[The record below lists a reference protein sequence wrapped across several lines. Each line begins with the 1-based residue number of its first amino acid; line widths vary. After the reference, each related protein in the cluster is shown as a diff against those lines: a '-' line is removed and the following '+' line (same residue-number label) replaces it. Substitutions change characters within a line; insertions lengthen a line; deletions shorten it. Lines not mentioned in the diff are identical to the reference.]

1 MLVFLAGGRENR
13 RWNQRKARTDG
24 RHRKRGLL
32 RFTTRPRDK
41 EAITSGDKDAAQ
53 AAFKAAMPEF
63 HRGVTKGVFHR
74 NTVARKL
81 SRLNKSIRALS

>member
-1 MLVFLAGGRENR
+1 MAHTVSA
-13 RWNQRKARTDG
+13 
-24 RHRKRGLL
+24 RKRV
-32 RFTTRPRDK
+32 RQSERRHIRNSSRISRIRTCIRK
-41 EAITSGDKDAAQ
+41 VEEAITSGDKDAAQ

-81 SRLNKSIRALS
+81 SRLNKSIRTLA